1 MQFGI
6 CVRVCVKEPASQLC
20 LKKGRV
26 TAALAAICWKFA
38 GLNLSGTLQSTAHP
52 TIASTPILGH
62 MPHWLAHAALTT
74 LFCANSDPST
84 LLTMPYPS
92 DIFTA
97 RAVVCMLVF
106 VKQLKR
112 EPMLA
117 QPRSTPVHAGCVG
130 AHGHCHASY
139 NLC

>member
-20 LKKGRV
+20 LKESRV
-26 TAALAAICWKFA
+26 TAAVAAISWKFA
-38 GLNLSGTLQSTAHP
+38 RLNLSGALQSTAHP

-62 MPHWLAHAALTT
+62 MPDWLAHAALAT
-74 LFCANSDPST
+74 LFRADSDPST

-92 DIFTA
+92 DIVTA
-97 RAVVCMLVF
+97 RAVGCMLMF
-106 VKQLKR
+106 LKR

-130 AHGHCHASY
+130 AHGRCHASY
-139 NLC
+139 DLC